1 MSSHPTRAII
11 AVLAAL
17 LALAACSRTPA
28 AEKRAAEASPADD
41 EVVAEVDGVAIS
53 RAELDKRAHSRL
65 GRLRQEEY
73 DLQRDILDEM
83 IDERLLEKEARARGI
98 STADLLKDEVDRQ
111 VSPPAPAEIEA
122 VFEASKARL
131 GGRTRQE
138 VIPQIEKMLRE
149 RARAARR
156 QQLLSQLREKAA
168 VRLSLVPPRS
178 EVAVPASAPVLGPA
192 GAPIT
197 IVEFSDYQ
205 CPYCHRAQTTID
217 QVMSRYPGQVQLV
230 HRDFPLDFHG
240 QAVPAARAARCA
252 GEQGR
257 FWDYHRSLMTV
268 PGDLSQADLLARA
281 GRFKLDTGPFT
292 ACLASDRYDAAIR
305 DSVEAGSRMGVSG
318 TPTYFINGRML
329 SGARPFEEFRQIIE
343 AELTRPS

>member
-1 MSSHPTRAII
+1 MRAII
-11 AVLAAL
+11 AALAAL

-28 AEKRAAEASPADD
+28 AEKRAAEASPADG

-149 RARAARR
+149 RTRAARR

-252 GEQGR
+252 GEQN
-257 FWDYHRSLMTV
+257 T
-268 PGDLSQADLLARA
+268 
-281 GRFKLDTGPFT
+281 T
-292 ACLASDRYDAAIR
+292 A
-305 DSVEAGSRMGVSG
+305 
-318 TPTYFINGRML
+318 
-329 SGARPFEEFRQIIE
+329 
-343 AELTRPS
+343 